1 MPAVK
6 PLLGPN
12 QIDTLWF
19 LREFGWWRRD
29 PIPPFVMDSP
39 SKTERIL
46 DSLVKH
52 KLVRKSQSGIYRPVP
67 DETPQT

>member
-6 PLLGPN
+6 PLLSLN
-12 QIDTLWF
+12 QSDALWF
-19 LREFGWWRRD
+19 LREFGWWRRY
-29 PIPPFVMDSP
+29 PIPPFVLCSP

-52 KLVRKSQSGIYRPVP
+52 KLARKMKSGIYRPVA
-67 DETPQT
+67 Q